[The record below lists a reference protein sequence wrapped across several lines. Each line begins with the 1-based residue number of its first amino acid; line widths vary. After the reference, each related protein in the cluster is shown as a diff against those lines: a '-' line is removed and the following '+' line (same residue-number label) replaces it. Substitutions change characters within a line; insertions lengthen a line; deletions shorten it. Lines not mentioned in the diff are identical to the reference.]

1 MAKRNRMLQSVSSI
15 LLVLALLVVSACG
28 NNSEPAASTN
38 EPAPAAE
45 ASPEA
50 DKPAAAPLKKVK
62 IQLKWVPQAQFAGIF
77 VAKEKGFYEEEGLD
91 VEIIPGGPD
100 VVIEQQVVNGAADI
114 GVTSFDSLLV
124 NRDNGLPLVSVA
136 QVLQKSSYRFVASK
150 ESGIDSP
157 AKMKGKKVGMW
168 TGSQQFQVLAFMEK
182 NGLDPKKDVELV
194 KQGFTMD
201 QFFNKQLDVAVSTI
215 YNEYH
220 VVLESG
226 VKEEDLYVYDFEDA
240 GVGMLEDTLIV
251 KDEWLKNNRDIAVKA
266 IKATMKGWNYAIAN
280 QAESVDI
287 VMRAVTEGSTT
298 KEHQTTMLMEMAKLV
313 KPEGFTD
320 AQVGSFVDDAVQR
333 TVDIAVKY
341 GLIKKEPDLAS
352 AIDKTILEDAAK

>member
-1 MAKRNRMLQSVSSI
+1 MTKRNRMLQSVSTI
-15 LLVLALLVVSACG
+15 LLVFALLVVSACG
-28 NNSEPAASTN
+28 NNIEPASSTN
-38 EPAPAAE
+38 EPVPDAD

-50 DKPAAAPLKKVK
+50 DKPAAEPLKKVK

-77 VAKEKGFYEEEGLD
+77 VAKEKGFYEEEGLE

-287 VMRAVTEGSTT
+287 VMSAVTEGSTT

-333 TVDIAVKY
+333 TVDIATKY